1 MFRTFMNG
9 QRLFREET
17 FITIFALK
25 SSVAMNFHMM
35 PQSRTVSKISSA
47 KVTHMVLRK
56 VLKVVDCMSPV
67 KSKVESNFLTP
78 TCAAL
83 IAHLISNFG
92 TKFLQIEHFCISIV
106 LISEFFISLSKSMLN
121 FSNNLKLRKYSS
133 SNPDYFIR
141 FQLH

>member
-1 MFRTFMNG
+1 MFEILLGMFRTFMNG

-67 KSKVESNFLTP
+67 KSKVESNYLTQ
-78 TCAAL
+78 TYAAL
-83 IAHLISNFG
+83 IAYLPDI
-92 TKFLQIEHFCISIV
+92 KFWNKIFA
-106 LISEFFISLSKSMLN
+106 N
-121 FSNNLKLRKYSS
+121 
-133 SNPDYFIR
+133 
-141 FQLH
+141 

>member
-1 MFRTFMNG
+1 MFLFHMTCQNPLSREGFSTDFTMFEILLGMFRTFMNR

-25 SSVAMNFHMM
+25 CSVAMNFHMM

-67 KSKVESNFLTP
+67 KSKVESNYLTP
-78 TCAAL
+78 TYAAL
-83 IAHLISNFG
+83 IAYLPDI
-92 TKFLQIEHFCISIV
+92 KFWNKIFA
-106 LISEFFISLSKSMLN
+106 N
-121 FSNNLKLRKYSS
+121 
-133 SNPDYFIR
+133 
-141 FQLH
+141 